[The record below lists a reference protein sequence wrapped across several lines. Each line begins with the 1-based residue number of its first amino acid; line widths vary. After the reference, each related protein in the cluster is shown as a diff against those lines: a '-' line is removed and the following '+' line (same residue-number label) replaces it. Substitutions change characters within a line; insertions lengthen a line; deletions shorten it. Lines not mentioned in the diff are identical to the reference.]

1 VAKTDTTLNVDVRR
15 ALNAAIEACVNA
27 ATDAETC
34 KRTVNPKWHD
44 AVQIFDAATDEMRA
58 LLEELN
64 V

>member
-1 VAKTDTTLNVDVRR
+1 MNIDVRK

-27 ATDAETC
+27 ATDAEAC
-34 KRTVNPKWHD
+34 KRSNNPRWHD